1 MIFLPSL
8 LVILKLLNGS
18 KYHGGG
24 DSVAMNT
31 LICYYD
37 ESKVLGEPKTLKR
50 FPKNTEVV
58 YLDNMRSLDRAVE
71 TNTYRLIVLVT
82 YGFTIPSMWYTSR
95 AEIRCPIVV
104 MTGMQQFDDDTL
116 IEMVKRLDVGEAE
129 TSEDP
134 SSKEHLFRTSLAYIE
149 ENLYDHE
156 LSLDKVASHIYVSR
170 CHYSRMFQRYLGRG
184 FKEYV
189 IDKRMKKAN
198 ALLRQGLT
206 VTEVC
211 FTVGYSDLT
220 HFARVFKRKYGVNP
234 SSCRTNEAYYPR
246 KGVLA

>member
-1 MIFLPSL
+1 
-8 LVILKLLNGS
+8 
-18 KYHGGG
+18 
-24 DSVAMNT
+24 MNT

-37 ESKVLGEPKTLKR
+37 ESKVPGKPKTLKR

-71 TNTYRLIVLVT
+71 TNAYRLIVLVT
-82 YGFTIPSMWYTSR
+82 YGFTIPSAWQTSR
-95 AEIRCPIVV
+95 TEIKCPIVV
-104 MTGMQQFDDDTL
+104 MTGMHQFDDDTL
-116 IEMVKRLDVGEAE
+116 IEMVKRLDAGGGQNGDDA
-129 TSEDP
+129 
-134 SSKEHLFRTSLAYIE
+134 SSKENLFRASLAYIE

-170 CHYSRMFQRYLGRG
+170 CHYSRMFQRHLGKG

-198 ALLRQGLT
+198 ALLRQGFT

-220 HFARVFKRKYGVNP
+220 HFARVFKRKYGINP
-234 SSCRTNEAYYPR
+234 SSCRTNEAFYSS